1 MASRTRSLELLSIS
15 DWSVTKQSF
24 TFSSYLVKREKRRV
38 HVEGVAD
45 ELSQDLHAEV
55 PRLALHPQVVGLDE
69 LLVAA
74 VVAQNDVVATSLS
87 RLSRYISFSRG
98 VMAT

>member
-1 MASRTRSLELLSIS
+1 MTPDKIEDYIEKVYGYAVHHTYSS
-15 DWSVTKQSF
+15 D
-24 TFSSYLVKREKRRV
+24 E
-38 HVEGVAD
+38 AD